1 MLHSWMTPPAGYSVA
16 VNASNF
22 DPNVIVSDDS
32 YILQN
37 SWTDA

>member
-1 MLHSWMTPPAGYSVA
+1 MLHYWMSPSAGYSVA

-22 DPNVIVSDDS
+22 DPVIVSDDS